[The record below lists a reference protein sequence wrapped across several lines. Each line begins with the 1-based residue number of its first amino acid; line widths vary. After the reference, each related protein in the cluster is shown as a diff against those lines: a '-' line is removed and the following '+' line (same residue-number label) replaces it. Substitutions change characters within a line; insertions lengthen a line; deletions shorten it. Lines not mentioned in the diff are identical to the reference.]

1 MVLRMIIGG
10 STGLIM
16 MIAFPC
22 FAPPISSSAFAVVS
36 VNSSTFARVPGPA
49 DFDAME
55 ATISAYST
63 GTTLEIAAT
72 TGVVACPAQV
82 IILMF
87 LTFSN
92 DERFTT
98 GAT

>member
-49 DFDAME
+49 DFDAVE
-55 ATISAYST
+55 AIITAYTT
-63 GTTLEIAAT
+63 GTYLEIEDT
-72 TGVVACPAQV
+72 TWVCACPSQV

-87 LTFSN
+87 LTLSN